1 MQRSCKVELF
11 EQIRREYQFG
21 EGTIAGVA
29 RKFGVHRRMV
39 RQALANAVPPERK
52 VPDRASPQL
61 ALVKDFIDAILEAD
75 KKAPRKQRHTAHRIY
90 VRLTQE
96 RTEHPIAE
104 RTVRQY
110 VADWRRLHGASRTPV
125 FVPQCYAPGGEAQV
139 DWYEAYVQLDGERT
153 KIQFLSVR
161 SSYSGAAY
169 HRAYLHATQQ
179 AFLEAQ
185 QLALHYFGGVFR
197 RLRYDNLSSAVSKI
211 LRGRQRVETERFI
224 AFRSHWQFEASFCNP
239 GAGHEKGGVEG
250 EVGFFRRNHLVP
262 VPVFENLA
270 ALNEWLLAEC
280 RSDLSRVIGQNSATV
295 GARLLHEQ
303 AQLLPLAT
311 EDFALAEEQF
321 CRVDKQGCVLVRT
334 NRYSTPLRPGAQV
347 RVRVWPTKVEILS
360 AGTTV
365 AQHPRSY
372 GRLQQVLDLEHYLAV
387 LQVKPGAFAGAQPLA
402 QWRAAG
408 RWTAAHET
416 AWQGLQQ
423 RHGAQAGT
431 RQMIEL
437 LRLGQ
442 RYSYDALTAALH
454 QAQTLGTTDAA
465 VVTYLLTAA
474 TLPATSVP
482 LLPPEIWGPEGT
494 GQAHYTRPQPT
505 LTHYDALLMHQAGVV
520 GQEVTQ

>member
-1 MQRSCKVELF
+1 MQRSYKVELF

-21 EGTIAGVA
+21 DGTVAGVA

-39 RQALANAVPPERK
+39 RQAIASAVPPERK
-52 VPDRASPQL
+52 VPVRAAPQL
-61 ALVKDFIDAILEAD
+61 APVQRFIDEILEAD
-75 KKAPRKQRHTAHRIY
+75 LKAPRKQRHTAHRIY

-96 RTEHPIAE
+96 HAEHPISE

-110 VADWRRLHGASRTPV
+110 VADWRRWQGESRLQV
-125 FVPQCYAPGGEAQV
+125 FVPQSYAPGAEAQV
-139 DWYEAYVQLDGERT
+139 DWYEAFVTLDGQRT
-153 KIQFLSVR
+153 KVQFLSVR
-161 SSYSGAAY
+161 SMYSGAAF

-185 QLALHYFGGVFR
+185 QLAFHYFGGVFR
-197 RLRYDNLSSAVSKI
+197 RLRYDNLASAVVKI

-239 GAGHEKGGVEG
+239 RAGHEKGGVEG

-270 ALNEWLLAEC
+270 ALNEWLLTEC
-280 RSDLSRVIGQNSATV
+280 RADLTRVIGTRTQTAGELWV
-295 GARLLHEQ
+295 QEQ
-303 AQLLPLAT
+303 AQLQPLLS

-321 CRVDKQGCVLVRT
+321 CRVDKQACVLVRT
-334 NRYSTPLRPGAQV
+334 NRYSTPLRPGVQA
-347 RVRVWPTKVEILS
+347 RVRVWPTTVEILS
-360 AGTTV
+360 AGEIV
-365 AQHPRSY
+365 ATHPRSY
-372 GRLQQVLDLEHYLAV
+372 GRLQQVLDLEHYLAA
-387 LQVKPGAFAGAQPLA
+387 LHVKPGAFAGAQPLA

-423 RHGAQAGT
+423 RHGAQEGT

-442 RYSYDALTAALH
+442 RYGYDELTAALQ
-454 QAQTLGTTDAA
+454 QAQALGTTDAA
-465 VVTYLLTAA
+465 VVTYFLTAA
-474 TLPATSVP
+474 TQPATTAAP
-482 LLPPEIWGPEGT
+482 LLPPEIWGAAEFVKE
-494 GQAHYTRPQPT
+494 HFTRPQPT
-505 LTHYDALLMHQAGVV
+505 LAHYDALLQQHAAA
-520 GQEVTQ
+520 QEVTR